1 VAANT
6 LSVRTQ
12 SGKDLGSMVPE
23 TFVERLRV
31 ELESRGRKRL
41 EG

>member
-6 LSVRTQ
+6 ISVRTR
-12 SGKDLGSMVPE
+12 SGKDLGSLSAE
-23 TFVERLRV
+23 TFSERLRV
-31 ELESRGRKRL
+31 ELDSRGRRVM

>member
-6 LSVRTQ
+6 ISVRTR

-23 TFVERLRV
+23 TFAERLRV
-31 ELESRGRKRL
+31 ELESRGRRTV